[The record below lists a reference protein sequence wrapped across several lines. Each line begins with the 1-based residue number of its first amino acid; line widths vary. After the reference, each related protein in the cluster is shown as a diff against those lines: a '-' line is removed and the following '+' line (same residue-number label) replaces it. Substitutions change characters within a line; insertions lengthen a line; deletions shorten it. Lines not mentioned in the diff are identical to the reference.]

1 LKVIA
6 IVGPTAVGKT
16 ALSLEIAEKF
26 SAEIINADAMQI
38 YKGMDIGTAK
48 LPLSQRRGIFH
59 HQIDVLDPSEE
70 ANVSQYQKQSRE
82 IINDLLSKNV
92 QPLLV
97 GGSGLYVNSVLEDLE
112 FPGTNLEV
120 RAKYEEILDEKGV
133 EALFQMLKE
142 IDPKAAENILP
153 NNARKIVRA
162 LEVNEITGKAFNAKL
177 PEPSPIFSDVRIALD
192 MPRDL
197 LDQRIIDRVNQM
209 FEDGFVDEVKRLEKK
224 LRLGKTAF
232 RALGYSQVLS
242 LLSGEIS
249 EDEAITL
256 TINATKKFARRQLS
270 WFRRDPLIHWL
281 DATSPDLFAQS
292 LRLIG

>member
-1 LKVIA
+1 MKVIA

-16 ALSLEIAEKF
+16 ALSLELAEKF

-38 YKGMDIGTAK
+38 YRGMDIGTAK
-48 LPLSQRRGIFH
+48 LPVSQRKGIVH
-59 HQIDVLDPSEE
+59 HQIDVLDPIEE
-70 ANVSQYQKQSRE
+70 ANVSQYQKQTRE
-82 IINDLLSKNV
+82 IINTLLNKNT

-120 RAKYEEILDEKGV
+120 RAKYEEILDEQGV
-133 EALFQMLKE
+133 ETLYEMLKE
-142 IDPKAAENILP
+142 IDPIAAQNILP

-177 PEPSPIFSDVRIALD
+177 PEPSPIFADVRIALD
-192 MPRDL
+192 MSRDL
-197 LDQRIIDRVNQM
+197 LDKRISDRVHQM
-209 FEDGFVDEVKRLEKK
+209 FEDGFVDEVKSLEKK
-224 LRLGKTAF
+224 LRLGKTAL

-242 LLSGEIS
+242 LLAGEIS

-281 DATSPDLFAQS
+281 DATSPNLYAES

>member
-1 LKVIA
+1 MKVIA

-16 ALSLEIAEKF
+16 SLSLEIAEKL

-48 LPLSQRRGIFH
+48 LALSERRGIIH
-59 HQIDVLDPSEE
+59 HQIDVLDPEEE
-70 ANVSQYQKQSRE
+70 ASVSAYQKQTRE
-82 IINDLLSKNV
+82 IINDLLNKKI
-92 QPLLV
+92 QPMLV

-112 FPGTNLEV
+112 FPGTNLEI
-120 RAKYEEILDEKGV
+120 RAKYEEILEEQGV
-133 EALFQMLKE
+133 EVLYEMLERIDKE
-142 IDPKAAENILP
+142 AAQNILP

-162 LEVNEITGKAFNAKL
+162 LEVNELTGNYFNAKL
-177 PEPSPIFSDVRIALD
+177 PEPSPVFSDVRIALD

-197 LDQRIIDRVNQM
+197 LDARIAERVHQM
-209 FEDGFVDEVKRLEKK
+209 FKDGFVEEVKSLEPK
-224 LRLGKTAF
+224 LRKGKTAL

-242 LLSGEIS
+242 LLNDEIT
-249 EDEAITL
+249 EQEAITL

-281 DATSPDLFAQS
+281 DATSPQLLDQS

>member
-1 LKVIA
+1 MKVIA

-16 ALSLEIAEKF
+16 ALSIEIAEKF

-48 LPLSQRRGIFH
+48 LPLAQRKGIVH

-92 QPLLV
+92 QPILV

-197 LDQRIIDRVNQM
+197 LDQRIIDRVHQM
-209 FEDGFVDEVKRLEKK
+209 FEDGFVDEVKSLEKN

>member
-1 LKVIA
+1 MKVIA

-16 ALSLEIAEKF
+16 SLSLEIAEKL

-48 LPLSQRRGIFH
+48 LALSERRSITH
-59 HQIDVLDPSEE
+59 HQIDVLDPEEE
-70 ANVSQYQKQSRE
+70 ANVSAYQKQTRE
-82 IINDLLSKNV
+82 IINDLLNKKV
-92 QPLLV
+92 QPMLV

-112 FPGTNLEV
+112 FPGTNLEI
-120 RAKYEEILDEKGV
+120 RAKYEEILEEQGV
-133 EALFQMLKE
+133 EVLFEMLTRIDKE
-142 IDPKAAENILP
+142 AAQNILP

-162 LEVNEITGKAFNAKL
+162 LEVNELTGNNFNAKL

-197 LDQRIIDRVNQM
+197 LDTRIAERVHQM
-209 FEDGFVDEVKRLEKK
+209 FKDGFVEEVKSLEPK
-224 LRLGKTAF
+224 LRKGKTAL

-242 LLSGEIS
+242 LLNGEIT
-249 EDEAITL
+249 EQEAITL
-256 TINATKKFARRQLS
+256 TINATRKFARRQLS

-281 DATSPDLFAQS
+281 DATSPQLLDQS

>member
-133 EALFQMLKE
+133 DALFQMLKE

-177 PEPSPIFSDVRIALD
+177 PEASPIFSDVRIALD

-197 LDQRIIDRVNQM
+197 LDKRISDRVHQM
-209 FEDGFVDEVKRLEKK
+209 FEEGFVDEVKSIEKN
-224 LRLGKTAF
+224 LRLGKTAL

-242 LLSGEIS
+242 LLAGEIS

-281 DATSPDLFAQS
+281 DATSPDLFEES
-292 LRLIG
+292 LRLIK

>member
-1 LKVIA
+1 MKVIA

-16 ALSLEIAEKF
+16 SLSLEIAEKL

-48 LPLSQRRGIFH
+48 LALSERRGIIH
-59 HQIDVLDPSEE
+59 HQIDVLDPEEE
-70 ANVSQYQKQSRE
+70 ASVSAYQKQTRE
-82 IINDLLSKNV
+82 IINDLLNKKV
-92 QPLLV
+92 QPMLV

-112 FPGTNLEV
+112 FPGTNLEI
-120 RAKYEEILDEKGV
+120 RAKYEEILEEQGV
-133 EALFQMLKE
+133 EVLYEMLERIDKE
-142 IDPKAAENILP
+142 AAQNILP

-162 LEVNEITGKAFNAKL
+162 LEVNELTGNNFNAKL
-177 PEPSPIFSDVRIALD
+177 PEPSPVFSDVRIALD

-197 LDQRIIDRVNQM
+197 LDARIAERVHQM
-209 FEDGFVDEVKRLEKK
+209 FKDGFVEEVKSLEPK
-224 LRLGKTAF
+224 LRKGKTAL

-242 LLSGEIS
+242 LLNGEIT
-249 EDEAITL
+249 EQEAITL

-281 DATSPDLFAQS
+281 DATSPQLLDQS

>member
-1 LKVIA
+1 MKVIA

-48 LPLSQRRGIFH
+48 LPLSQRRGIVH

-92 QPLLV
+92 QPILV

-120 RAKYEEILDEKGV
+120 RAKYEVILDEKGV

-197 LDQRIIDRVNQM
+197 LDQKIIDRVHQM
-209 FEDGFVDEVKRLEKK
+209 FEDGFVDEVKSIEKN

-292 LRLIG
+292 LRLIR

>member
-1 LKVIA
+1 MKVIA
-6 IVGPTAVGKT
+6 IVGPTAVGKS

-48 LPLSQRRGIFH
+48 LPLSQRRGIVH

-92 QPLLV
+92 QPILV

-120 RAKYEEILDEKGV
+120 RAKYEEILDEKGG

-197 LDQRIIDRVNQM
+197 LDQRIIDRVHQM
-209 FEDGFVDEVKRLEKK
+209 FEDGFVDEVKSIEKN

>member
-48 LPLSQRRGIFH
+48 LPLSQRRGIVH

-82 IINDLLSKNV
+82 IINNLLNKNV
-92 QPLLV
+92 QPVLV

-197 LDQRIIDRVNQM
+197 LDQRIIDRVHQM
-209 FEDGFVDEVKRLEKK
+209 FGDGFVDEVKSLEKN

-270 WFRRDPLIHWL
+270 WFMNLS
-281 DATSPDLFAQS
+281 TN
-292 LRLIG
+292 

>member
-1 LKVIA
+1 MKVIA

-48 LPLSQRRGIFH
+48 LPLSQRRGIVH

-92 QPLLV
+92 QPILV

-197 LDQRIIDRVNQM
+197 LDKRIIDRVHQM
-209 FEDGFVDEVKRLEKK
+209 FEDGFVDEVKSLEKN

-249 EDEAITL
+249 EDEAIAL

-281 DATSPDLFAQS
+281 NATSPDLFAQS

>member
-1 LKVIA
+1 MKVIA

-48 LPLSQRRGIFH
+48 LPLSQRRGIVH

-92 QPLLV
+92 QPILV

-133 EALFQMLKE
+133 EALFKRLKE

-197 LDQRIIDRVNQM
+197 LDQRIIDRVHQM
-209 FEDGFVDEVKRLEKK
+209 FEDGFVDEVKSLEKN

-249 EDEAITL
+249 EDEAIIL

>member
-16 ALSLEIAEKF
+16 ALSLDIAEKF
-26 SAEIINADAMQI
+26 SAEVINADAMQI

-48 LPLSQRRGIFH
+48 LPLSQRRGIIH
-59 HQIDVLDPSEE
+59 HQIDVLDPIDE
-70 ANVSQYQKQSRE
+70 ANVSQYQKQTRE
-82 IINDLLSKNV
+82 IINNLLTKNV
-92 QPLLV
+92 QPMLV

-120 RAKYEEILDEKGV
+120 RAKYEEILDEQGV
-133 EALFQMLKE
+133 EVLYEMLKK
-142 IDPKAAENILP
+142 IDPTAAQNILP

-197 LDQRIIDRVNQM
+197 LDKRISDRVHQM
-209 FEDGFVDEVKRLEKK
+209 FEDGFVDEVKSIEKN
-224 LRLGKTAF
+224 LRLGKTAL

-242 LLSGEIS
+242 LLAGEIS

-281 DATSPDLFAQS
+281 DATSPDLFEES
-292 LRLIG
+292 LRLIK

>member
-1 LKVIA
+1 MKVIA
-6 IVGPTAVGKT
+6 IVGPTAVGKS

-48 LPLSQRRGIFH
+48 LPLSQRRGIAH

-92 QPLLV
+92 QPILV

-197 LDQRIIDRVNQM
+197 LDQRIIDRVHQM
-209 FEDGFVDEVKRLEKK
+209 FEDGFVDEVKSLEKN

>member
-16 ALSLEIAEKF
+16 ALSLDIAEKF

-48 LPLSQRRGIFH
+48 LPLSQRRGIVH
-59 HQIDVLDPSEE
+59 HQIDVLDPIDE
-70 ANVSQYQKQSRE
+70 ANVSQYQKQTRE
-82 IINDLLSKNV
+82 IINDLLNRKV
-92 QPLLV
+92 QPMLV

-120 RAKYEEILDEKGV
+120 RAKYEEILDEQGV
-133 EALFQMLKE
+133 EVLYEMLKK
-142 IDPKAAENILP
+142 IDPTAAQNILP

-197 LDQRIIDRVNQM
+197 LDKRISDRVHQM
-209 FEDGFVDEVKRLEKK
+209 FEDGFVDEVKSLEKN

-242 LLSGEIS
+242 LLAGEII

-281 DATSPDLFAQS
+281 NATSPDLFEES

>member
-1 LKVIA
+1 MKVIA

-48 LPLSQRRGIFH
+48 LPLSQRRGIVH

-82 IINDLLSKNV
+82 IINDLLSKNL
-92 QPLLV
+92 QPILV

-197 LDQRIIDRVNQM
+197 LDKRIIDRVHQM
-209 FEDGFVDEVKRLEKK
+209 FEDGFVDEVKSLEKN
-224 LRLGKTAF
+224 LRLGRTAF

>member
-1 LKVIA
+1 MKVIA

-197 LDQRIIDRVNQM
+197 LDKRIIDRVHQM
-209 FEDGFVDEVKRLEKK
+209 FEDGFVDEVKSLEKN
-224 LRLGKTAF
+224 LRLGRTAF

>member
-1 LKVIA
+1 MKVIA

-16 ALSLEIAEKF
+16 SLSLEIAEKL

-48 LPLSQRRGIFH
+48 LALSERRSITH
-59 HQIDVLDPSEE
+59 HQIDVLDPEEE
-70 ANVSQYQKQSRE
+70 ANVSAYQKQTRE
-82 IINDLLSKNV
+82 IINDLLNKKV
-92 QPLLV
+92 QPMLG

-112 FPGTNLEV
+112 FPGTNLEI
-120 RAKYEEILDEKGV
+120 RPKYEEILEEQGV
-133 EALFQMLKE
+133 EVLFEMLERIDKE
-142 IDPKAAENILP
+142 AAQNILP

-162 LEVNEITGKAFNAKL
+162 LEVNELTGNNFNAKL

-197 LDQRIIDRVNQM
+197 LDTRIAERVHQM
-209 FEDGFVDEVKRLEKK
+209 FKDGFVEEVKSLEPK
-224 LRLGKTAF
+224 LRKGKTAL

-242 LLSGEIS
+242 LLNGEIT
-249 EDEAITL
+249 EQEAITL
-256 TINATKKFARRQLS
+256 TINATRKFARRQLS

-281 DATSPDLFAQS
+281 DATNPQLLDQS

>member
-1 LKVIA
+1 MKVIA
-6 IVGPTAVGKT
+6 IIGPTAVGKT

-48 LPLSQRRGIFH
+48 LPLSQRRGIVH

-70 ANVSQYQKQSRE
+70 ANVSQYQKQSRG

-92 QPLLV
+92 QPILV

-133 EALFQMLKE
+133 EALFKRLKE

-197 LDQRIIDRVNQM
+197 LDQRIIDRVHQM
-209 FEDGFVDEVKRLEKK
+209 FEDGFVDEVKSLEKN

>member
-1 LKVIA
+1 MKVIA

-16 ALSLEIAEKF
+16 SLSLEIAEKL

-48 LPLSQRRGIFH
+48 LALSERRGITH
-59 HQIDVLDPSEE
+59 HQIDVLNPEEE
-70 ANVSQYQKQSRE
+70 ANVSAYQKQTRE
-82 IINDLLSKNV
+82 IINDLLNKKI
-92 QPLLV
+92 QPMLV

-112 FPGTNLEV
+112 FPGTNLEI
-120 RAKYEEILDEKGV
+120 RAKYEEILEEQGV
-133 EALFQMLKE
+133 EVLYEMLERIDKE
-142 IDPKAAENILP
+142 AAQNILP

-162 LEVNEITGKAFNAKL
+162 LEVNELTGNNFNAKL
-177 PEPSPIFSDVRIALD
+177 PEPSPVFSDVRIALD

-197 LDQRIIDRVNQM
+197 LDARIAERVHQM
-209 FEDGFVDEVKRLEKK
+209 FKDGFVEEVKSLEPK
-224 LRLGKTAF
+224 LRKGKTAL

-242 LLSGEIS
+242 LLNGEIT
-249 EDEAITL
+249 EQEAITL

-281 DATSPDLFAQS
+281 DATSPQLLDQS

>member
-1 LKVIA
+1 MKVIA

-48 LPLSQRRGIFH
+48 LPLSQRRGIVH

-82 IINDLLSKNV
+82 IINNLLSKNV
-92 QPLLV
+92 QPILV

-197 LDQRIIDRVNQM
+197 LDQRIIDRVHQM
-209 FEDGFVDEVKRLEKK
+209 FEDGFVDEVKSLEKN

>member
-1 LKVIA
+1 MKVIA

-16 ALSLEIAEKF
+16 ALSLDIAEKF

-48 LPLSQRRGIFH
+48 LPLSQRRGIVH
-59 HQIDVLDPSEE
+59 HQIDVLDPIDE
-70 ANVSQYQKQSRE
+70 ANVSQYQKQTRE
-82 IINDLLSKNV
+82 IINDLLTKNV
-92 QPLLV
+92 QPMLV

-120 RAKYEEILDEKGV
+120 RAKYEEILDEQGV
-133 EALFQMLKE
+133 EVLYEMLKK
-142 IDPKAAENILP
+142 IDPTAAQNILP

-197 LDQRIIDRVNQM
+197 LDKRISVRVHQM
-209 FEDGFVDEVKRLEKK
+209 FEDGFVDEVKSIENN
-224 LRLGKTAF
+224 LRLGKTAL

-242 LLSGEIS
+242 LLAGEIS
-249 EDEAITL
+249 EDEAVTL

-281 DATSPDLFAQS
+281 DATSPDLFEES
-292 LRLIG
+292 LRLIK

>member
-1 LKVIA
+1 MKVIA

-16 ALSLEIAEKF
+16 SLSLEIAEKL

-48 LPLSQRRGIFH
+48 LALSERKGINH
-59 HQIDVLDPSEE
+59 HQIDVLDPEDE
-70 ANVSQYQKQSRE
+70 ANVSAYQKQTRE
-82 IINDLLSKNV
+82 IIKNLLDKKV
-92 QPLLV
+92 QPMLV

-112 FPGTNLEV
+112 FPGTNLEI
-120 RAKYEEILDEKGV
+120 RAKYEEILEEQGV
-133 EALFQMLKE
+133 EVLFEMLSRIDKE
-142 IDPKAAENILP
+142 AAQNILP

-162 LEVNEITGKAFNAKL
+162 LEVNELTGNNFNAKL
-177 PEPSPIFSDVRIALD
+177 PEPSPIFPDVRIALD

-197 LDQRIIDRVNQM
+197 LDARIAERVHQM
-209 FEDGFVDEVKRLEKK
+209 FRDGFVEEVKSLESK
-224 LRLGKTAF
+224 LRNGRTAF

-242 LLSGEIS
+242 LLDGEIT
-249 EDEAITL
+249 EQEAITL

-281 DATSPDLFAQS
+281 DATSPQLLDQS

>member
-1 LKVIA
+1 MKVIA

-16 ALSLEIAEKF
+16 SLSLEIAEKL

-48 LPLSQRRGIFH
+48 LALSERRGISH
-59 HQIDVLDPSEE
+59 HQIDVLDPEEE
-70 ANVSQYQKQSRE
+70 ASVSAYQKQTRE
-82 IINDLLSKNV
+82 IINDLLNKKI
-92 QPLLV
+92 QPILV

-112 FPGTNLEV
+112 FPGTNLEI
-120 RAKYEEILDEKGV
+120 RAKYEEILEEQGV
-133 EALFQMLKE
+133 EVLYEMLERIDKE
-142 IDPKAAENILP
+142 AAQNILP

-162 LEVNEITGKAFNAKL
+162 LEVNELTGNNFNAKL
-177 PEPSPIFSDVRIALD
+177 PEPSPVFSDVRIALD

-197 LDQRIIDRVNQM
+197 LDARIAERVHQM
-209 FEDGFVDEVKRLEKK
+209 FKDGFVEEVKSLEPK
-224 LRLGKTAF
+224 LRKGKTAL

-242 LLSGEIS
+242 LLNGEIT
-249 EDEAITL
+249 EQEAITL

-281 DATSPDLFAQS
+281 DATSPQLLDQS

>member
-16 ALSLEIAEKF
+16 ALSLDIAEKF

-48 LPLSQRRGIFH
+48 LPLSERRGIVH
-59 HQIDVLDPSEE
+59 HQIDVLDPIDE
-70 ANVSQYQKQSRE
+70 ANVSQYQKQTRE
-82 IINDLLSKNV
+82 IINDLLNRKV
-92 QPLLV
+92 QPMLV

-120 RAKYEEILDEKGV
+120 RAKYEEILDEQGV
-133 EALFQMLKE
+133 EVLYEMLE
-142 IDPKAAENILP
+142 QIDPNAAKNILP
-153 NNARKIVRA
+153 SNARKIVRA
-162 LEVNEITGKAFNAKL
+162 LEVNEFTGKAFNAKL

-197 LDQRIIDRVNQM
+197 LDKRISDRVHQM
-209 FEDGFVDEVKRLEKK
+209 FEDGFVDEVKSIEKN
-224 LRLGKTAF
+224 LRLGKTAL

-242 LLSGEIS
+242 LLAGEIS

-281 DATSPDLFAQS
+281 DATSPDLFEES

>member
-48 LPLSQRRGIFH
+48 LPLSQRRGIVH

-92 QPLLV
+92 QPVLV

-142 IDPKAAENILP
+142 IDPKAAENILAS
-153 NNARKIVRA
+153 NARKIVRA

-197 LDQRIIDRVNQM
+197 LDQRIIDRVHQM
-209 FEDGFVDEVKRLEKK
+209 FEDGFVDEVKRIEKN

>member
-6 IVGPTAVGKT
+6 LVGPTAVGKT
-16 ALSLEIAEKF
+16 ALSLDLAVEL

-48 LPLSQRRGIFH
+48 LPLSQRRGVIH
-59 HQIDVLDPSEE
+59 HQIDVLDPIDE
-70 ANVSQYQKQSRE
+70 ANVSQYQKQTRE
-82 IINDLLSKNV
+82 IIRELLNRKV
-92 QPLLV
+92 QPILV

-112 FPGTNLEV
+112 FPGTSLEL
-120 RAKYEEILDEKGV
+120 RAKYEELLEEKGV
-133 EALFQMLKE
+133 EHLFEMLEE
-142 IDPKAAENILP
+142 IDPLAAENILP

-162 LEVNEITGKAFNAKL
+162 LEVNELTGKRFNAKL
-177 PEPSPIFSDVRIALD
+177 PEPSPIFPDVRIALD

-197 LDQRIIDRVNQM
+197 LDKRITERVHQM
-209 FEDGFVDEVKRLEKK
+209 FADGFIDEVQKIEES
-224 LRLGKTAF
+224 LRNGKTSL

-242 LLSGEIS
+242 YLAGEIQK
-249 EDEAITL
+249 EEAITL

-281 DATSPDLFAQS
+281 DATSSDLFEQS
-292 LRLIG
+292 MKLIR

>member
-1 LKVIA
+1 MKVIA

-16 ALSLEIAEKF
+16 SLSLEIAEKL

-48 LPLSQRRGIFH
+48 LALSERRGITH
-59 HQIDVLDPSEE
+59 HQIDVLDPEEE
-70 ANVSQYQKQSRE
+70 ASVSAYQKQTRE
-82 IINDLLSKNV
+82 IINDLLNKKI
-92 QPLLV
+92 QPILV

-112 FPGTNLEV
+112 FPGTNLEI
-120 RAKYEEILDEKGV
+120 RAKYEEILEEQGV
-133 EALFQMLKE
+133 EVLYERLTKIDKE
-142 IDPKAAENILP
+142 AAQNILP

-162 LEVNEITGKAFNAKL
+162 LEVNELTGNNFNAKL
-177 PEPSPIFSDVRIALD
+177 PEPSPVFSDVRIALD

-197 LDQRIIDRVNQM
+197 LDARIAERVHQM
-209 FEDGFVDEVKRLEKK
+209 FKDGFVEEVKSLEPK
-224 LRLGKTAF
+224 LRKGKTAL

-242 LLSGEIS
+242 LLNGEIT
-249 EDEAITL
+249 EQEAITL

-281 DATSPDLFAQS
+281 DATSPQLLDQS
-292 LRLIG
+292 LRLNG

>member
-1 LKVIA
+1 MKVIA

-16 ALSLEIAEKF
+16 SISLEIAEKL

-48 LPLSQRRGIFH
+48 LALSERRGIKH
-59 HQIDVLDPSEE
+59 HQIDVLDPEEE
-70 ANVSQYQKQSRE
+70 ANVSAYQKQTRE
-82 IINDLLSKNV
+82 IINDLLNKKI
-92 QPLLV
+92 QPMLV

-112 FPGTNLEV
+112 FPGTNLEI
-120 RAKYEEILDEKGV
+120 RAKYEEILEEQGV
-133 EALFQMLKE
+133 EVLFEMLTRIDKE
-142 IDPKAAENILP
+142 AAQNILP

-162 LEVNEITGKAFNAKL
+162 LEVNELTGNNFNAKL

-197 LDQRIIDRVNQM
+197 LDSRIAERVHQM
-209 FEDGFVDEVKRLEKK
+209 FKDGFVEEVKSLEPK
-224 LRLGKTAF
+224 LRKGKTAL

-242 LLSGEIS
+242 LLNGEIT
-249 EDEAITL
+249 EQEAITL

-281 DATSPDLFAQS
+281 DATSPQLLDQS

>member
-48 LPLSQRRGIFH
+48 LPLSQRRGIVH

-92 QPLLV
+92 QPVLV

-197 LDQRIIDRVNQM
+197 LDQRIIDRVHQM
-209 FEDGFVDEVKRLEKK
+209 FEDGFVDEVKRIEKN

-242 LLSGEIS
+242 LLSGETS

>member
-6 IVGPTAVGKT
+6 LVGPTAVGKT
-16 ALSLEIAEKF
+16 LLSLDLALEL

-48 LPLSQRRGIFH
+48 LPLSQRRGVIH
-59 HQIDVLDPSEE
+59 HQIDVLDPIDE
-70 ANVSQYQKQSRE
+70 ANVSQYQKQTRE
-82 IINDLLSKNV
+82 IIRELLDRKV
-92 QPLLV
+92 QPILV

-112 FPGTNLEV
+112 FPGTSLEL
-120 RAKYEEILDEKGV
+120 RAKYEELLEEKGV
-133 EALFQMLKE
+133 EHLFKMLEE
-142 IDPKAAENILP
+142 IDPLAAENILP

-162 LEVNEITGKAFNAKL
+162 LEVNELTGKRFNAKL
-177 PEPSPIFSDVRIALD
+177 PEPSPIFPDVRIALD

-197 LDQRIIDRVNQM
+197 LDKRITERVHQM
-209 FEDGFVDEVKRLEKK
+209 FADGFIDEVQKIEESLTK
-224 LRLGKTAF
+224 GKTAL

-242 LLSGEIS
+242 YLAGEIQK
-249 EDEAITL
+249 EEAITL

-281 DATSPDLFAQS
+281 DATSSDLFEQS
-292 LRLIG
+292 MKLIR

>member
-1 LKVIA
+1 MKVIA

-48 LPLSQRRGIFH
+48 LPLSQRRGIVH

-70 ANVSQYQKQSRE
+70 ASVSQYQKQSRE
-82 IINDLLSKNV
+82 IINNLLSKDV
-92 QPLLV
+92 QPILV

-197 LDQRIIDRVNQM
+197 LDQRIIDRVHQM
-209 FEDGFVDEVKRLEKK
+209 FEDGFVDEVKSLEKN

>member
-1 LKVIA
+1 MKVIA

-48 LPLSQRRGIFH
+48 LPLSQRRGIVH

-82 IINDLLSKNV
+82 IINDLLSKNI
-92 QPLLV
+92 QPVLV

-120 RAKYEEILDEKGV
+120 RAKYEEILDEKGA

-197 LDQRIIDRVNQM
+197 LDQRIIDRVHQM
-209 FEDGFVDEVKRLEKK
+209 FEDGFVDEVKRLEKN

-270 WFRRDPLIHWL
+270 WFRRDLNIKWVDVTNPNFVKVALSEL
-281 DATSPDLFAQS
+281 E
-292 LRLIG
+292 

>member
-1 LKVIA
+1 MKVIA

-133 EALFQMLKE
+133 DALFQMLKE

-197 LDQRIIDRVNQM
+197 LDQRIIDRVHQM
-209 FEDGFVDEVKRLEKK
+209 FEDGFVDEVKRLEKN
-224 LRLGKTAF
+224 LRLGKTAL

-242 LLSGEIS
+242 LLAGEIS

>member
-1 LKVIA
+1 MKVIA

-16 ALSLEIAEKF
+16 SLSLKIAEKL

-48 LPLSQRRGIFH
+48 LALSERRGITH
-59 HQIDVLDPSEE
+59 HQIDVLDPEEE
-70 ANVSQYQKQSRE
+70 ASVSAYQKQTRE
-82 IINDLLSKNV
+82 IINDLLNKKV
-92 QPLLV
+92 QPMLV

-112 FPGTNLEV
+112 FPGTNLEI
-120 RAKYEEILDEKGV
+120 RAKYEEILEEQGV
-133 EALFQMLKE
+133 EVLYEMLERIDKE
-142 IDPKAAENILP
+142 AAQNILP

-162 LEVNEITGKAFNAKL
+162 LEVNELTGNNFNAKL

-197 LDQRIIDRVNQM
+197 LDTKIAERVHQM
-209 FEDGFVDEVKRLEKK
+209 FKDGLVEEVKSLEPK
-224 LRLGKTAF
+224 LREGKTAL

-242 LLSGEIS
+242 LLNGEIT
-249 EDEAITL
+249 EQEAITL

-281 DATSPDLFAQS
+281 DATSPQLLDQS